1 LEELKRKFADIGANF
16 HVDKPIKVPWFPRNF
31 KDLDLIGKILL
42 DVKDEVNRDHPQFT
56 DK

>member
-1 LEELKRKFADIGANF
+1 MGANF

-31 KDLDLIGKILL
+31 EELNHIGKVLL
-42 DVKDEVNRDHPQFT
+42 DVKDEVNKDHIQFT